1 MAGLPGGA
9 FGVTPDGDPGFAGA
23 LQQNIPVAYTPSW
36 GHFALGLAVA
46 RSGDG
51 FEWFT
56 KHQDRD
62 GTGTIIMG
70 FGKPGHGFCLAPMIV
85 DKKLDKS
92 YNLQLQL
99 LDEKPTSPA
108 LAIGVVDLL
117 DQREDLL
124 HHPPGHE
131 GSRSFYVTATK
142 QLDLWGRDAYATLG
156 LGTHRFGN
164 GPFGGL
170 SLPFGDRVT
179 GVVEYDGLGVNLGLA
194 ASLRS
199 RPAERGSAWVLYGGL
214 ASLREPVLG
223 VTWAH

>member
-1 MAGLPGGA
+1 M
-9 FGVTPDGDPGFAGA
+9 TPDGDPGFAGA

-36 GHFALGLAVA
+36 GHFVLGGHAGRVA
-46 RSGDG
+46 GSDLDWLTS
-51 FEWFT
+51 E
-56 KHQDRD
+56 HHRD
-62 GTGTIIMG
+62 GTGTVIIG
-70 FGKPGHGFCLAPMIV
+70 FGQPGHGLCLAPMVV
-85 DKKLDKS
+85 DKHFDKS

-99 LDEKPTSPA
+99 LDEQARSPA
-108 LAIGVVDLL
+108 VAVGVVDLL

-142 QLDLWGRDAYATLG
+142 QLELWGRDAYATVG
-156 LGTHRFGN
+156 LGTQRFGN

-170 SLPFGDRVT
+170 SLPVSDRLT

-199 RPAERGSAWVLYGGL
+199 RPAEHESGWVLYGGL
-214 ASLREPVLG
+214 SALREPVLG